1 MIMTA
6 VSVLYSD
13 GTEPH
18 SLRAR
23 LLLLVA
29 GLHCEVREVD
39 RNALP
44 PAVDSVPLLQLPSG
58 RLLDDSFAIAQWA
71 ATHRP
76 GLELWPR
83 VRVRQQSI
91 ENLLRII
98 DGPFAAALGGYRQ
111 AMAQQRAGGAMPVAA
126 GPDAVAWRFEAE
138 IFLAQLEARLA
149 RMSYLVGD
157 VETLADLAVLPFIH
171 CFAAAD
177 RTWFDVAP
185 YRQLRAWLVRYR
197 EHASWQQALRT
208 IPRWRV
214 GAQPT
219 YLHLPEA
226 RPAIDA
232 VR

>member
-1 MIMTA
+1 MTA

-13 GTEPH
+13 GTDPH

-23 LLLLVA
+23 LMLLVA
-29 GLHCEVREVD
+29 GLHCELREVD
-39 RNALP
+39 HATLP
-44 PAVDSVPLLQLPSG
+44 AAVEAVPLLQLPSG
-58 RLLDDSFAIAQWA
+58 KLLDDSFAIAQWA
-71 ATHRP
+71 VTHRP
-76 GLELWPR
+76 ALELWPR

-91 ENLLRII
+91 ENLVRII
-98 DGPFAAALGGYRQ
+98 DGPFAAALTGYRT
-111 AMAQQRAGGAMPVAA
+111 AMARQTTAGAGPLAA

-157 VETLADLAVLPFIH
+157 TETLADLAVLPFIH

-197 EHASWQQALRT
+197 DHAGWQQALRT
-208 IPRWRV
+208 VPRWQA
-214 GAQPT
+214 GAQPI
-219 YLHLPEA
+219 YLHLPGGQ
-226 RPAIDA
+226 RYNDA
-232 VR
+232 AG

>member
-1 MIMTA
+1 MTA

-13 GTEPH
+13 GAEPH

-23 LLLLVA
+23 LMLLVA
-29 GLHCEVREVD
+29 GLHCELREVD
-39 RNALP
+39 RAALP
-44 PAVDSVPLLQLPSG
+44 PAVERVPLLQLPSG
-58 RLLDDSFAIAQWA
+58 KLLDDSFAIAQWA
-71 ATHRP
+71 VTHRP
-76 GLELWPR
+76 SLELWPR

-91 ENLLRII
+91 ENLVRII
-98 DGPFAAALGGYRQ
+98 DGPFAAALEGYRA
-111 AMAQQRAGGAMPVAA
+111 AMAQQRASRATPLAA

-157 VETLADLAVLPFIH
+157 TETLADLAVLPFIH

-197 EHASWQQALRT
+197 EHTGWQQAQRAV
-208 IPRWRV
+208 PRWQA
-214 GAQPT
+214 GAQPI
-219 YLHLPEA
+219 YLHLSDG
-226 RPAIDA
+226 RHNIDA
-232 VR
+232 AG